1 MLKRFWDYSKSFAK
15 GIFIA
20 FAVILFYSLFDLM
33 YYNNQL
39 FFADNVDF
47 IKTCIVAISIVLYLI
62 LGYFFY
68 RYSKS
73 RGVIN
78 FILLLAPYFLIL
90 FITMLMSVNIPRM
103 LDFVYITLGV
113 TLLHFLFIEK
123 SFINRHKYIFV
134 IFLLFTIASYPF
146 AYENINFVYHKSD
159 DEKILVEGDFD
170 FSIKDRLGKTIKLS
184 ELKNKIVCIDM
195 WSSTCGGCIRS
206 MPEFEKLNIYFK
218 TNQDYRIISL
228 FCPMKEHET
237 YEWFLNYIKQDF
249 NYNIDYYYIEVDEF
263 KKLGIYQFP
272 EFFLI
277 NKDNK
282 IVYRGLITYK
292 KTIKDNIYEMLEK
305 INSNE

>member
-1 MLKRFWDYSKSFAK
+1 
-15 GIFIA
+15 
-20 FAVILFYSLFDLM
+20 
-33 YYNNQL
+33 
-39 FFADNVDF
+39 
-47 IKTCIVAISIVLYLI
+47 
-62 LGYFFY
+62 
-68 RYSKS
+68 
-73 RGVIN
+73 
-78 FILLLAPYFLIL
+78 
-90 FITMLMSVNIPRM
+90 
-103 LDFVYITLGV
+103 
-113 TLLHFLFIEK
+113 
-123 SFINRHKYIFV
+123 
-134 IFLLFTIASYPF
+134 LFTIASYPF

>member
-1 MLKRFWDYSKSFAK
+1 
-15 GIFIA
+15 
-20 FAVILFYSLFDLM
+20 
-33 YYNNQL
+33 
-39 FFADNVDF
+39 
-47 IKTCIVAISIVLYLI
+47 
-62 LGYFFY
+62 
-68 RYSKS
+68 
-73 RGVIN
+73 
-78 FILLLAPYFLIL
+78 
-90 FITMLMSVNIPRM
+90 
-103 LDFVYITLGV
+103 
-113 TLLHFLFIEK
+113 
-123 SFINRHKYIFV
+123 
-134 IFLLFTIASYPF
+134 
-146 AYENINFVYHKSD
+146 
-159 DEKILVEGDFD
+159 
-170 FSIKDRLGKTIKLS
+170 
-184 ELKNKIVCIDM
+184 M